1 MSPPGEVVRAVGSGR
16 MAQRP
21 GAVALDDEAFA
32 RDLGLMLASGLP
44 LIEALGTLRERSQRG
59 LSAVLDDVVR
69 HLRHGEALSAALQA
83 SAAVK
88 PALLAAVRSSETS
101 GDLPDALQRYARH
114 AARIRELRS
123 RLQSALLY
131 PALLMTVSLGVVV
144 FLVAFVV
151 PRFAGVLESGGG
163 NLPLMTRWMIA
174 VGRAVRSLPM
184 EVWLGLLL
192 ALVWAGFE
200 MLGAWRAGRLAH
212 QLVQVGARVPLL
224 RELLAAF
231 GHAQFVRST
240 GMLVRSGTPVLRAM
254 GLCADLLV
262 TADRRKL
269 ERALTLAA
277 AGAPLASTLH
287 EQGLLDGLGFRV
299 LRVAERTG
307 ELANALERLAE
318 VQDQALERTLERV
331 GRLVEPLLM
340 LVIGVVIGGIVVLMY
355 LPIFQ
360 LAATL

>member
-1 MSPPGEVVRAVGSGR
+1 MSPRGEAAHAARRTPVT
-16 MAQRP
+16 QRP
-21 GAVALDDEAFA
+21 GSAVLDGEAFA

-59 LSAVLDDVVR
+59 LGAVVDDVVR
-69 HLRHGEALSAALQA
+69 HLRHGEALSAALEA
-83 SAAVK
+83 SATVT

-114 AARIRELRS
+114 AARIRELRM
-123 RLQSALLY
+123 RLQSVLLY

-151 PRFAGVLESGGG
+151 PRFAGVLESSGGE
-163 NLPLMTRWMIA
+163 LPLMTRWMITI
-174 VGRAVRSLPM
+174 GRAVRGLPV
-184 EVWLGLLL
+184 EVWLAMLL

-200 MLGAWRAGRLAH
+200 MLGAWRAGRLTR
-212 QLVQVGARVPLL
+212 QLVRVGARVPLL

-240 GMLVRSGTPVLRAM
+240 GMLVRSGLPVLRAM
-254 GLCADLLV
+254 DLCAELLV
-262 TADRRKL
+262 AADRRKL
-269 ERALTLAA
+269 ERGLTLAA

-340 LVIGVVIGGIVVLMY
+340 LLIGVVIGGIVVLMY
-355 LPIFQ
+355 MPIFQ

>member
-1 MSPPGEVVRAVGSGR
+1 MSLPGKAQGPLKRATVVA
-16 MAQRP
+16 RP
-21 GAVALDDEAFA
+21 TGFALDDEAFA

-59 LSAVLDDVVR
+59 LAAVLDEVVR
-69 HLRHGEALSAALQA
+69 HLRQGESLSAALEA
-83 SAAVK
+83 SAAVR

-101 GDLPDALQRYARH
+101 GDLPDALARYARH
-114 AARIRELRS
+114 AARVRELRS

-144 FLVAFVV
+144 FLLGFVV

-163 NLPLMTRWMIA
+163 DLPLMTRWMIA
-174 VGRAVRSLPM
+174 VGRGVRGLPA

-192 ALVWAGFE
+192 LLVWGVFE
-200 MLGAWRAGRLAH
+200 LIGAWRAGQLTRRLVE
-212 QLVQVGARVPLL
+212 LGARVPLL

-254 GLCADLLV
+254 GLCAELLV
-262 TADRRKL
+262 HVDRRKL

-340 LVIGVVIGGIVVLMY
+340 LLIGLVIGGIVVLMY

-360 LAATL
+360 LAASL